1 MAYVAAS
8 IEIPTDPDSIW
19 AVIGPFGSIG
29 EWLPG
34 FGKAELRDGGRVR
47 RLQSEDG
54 GIFLERLVT
63 YDEPGRSCSYT
74 ITQAP
79 VEIADHLAVI
89 RVHAVGNGRSSRVDW
104 TAAFT
109 VNGNA
114 HEITK
119 MIQGLFD
126 DGLIALKSKF

>member
-34 FGKAELRDGGRVR
+34 FGRAELQDGGRVR

-63 YDEPGRSCSYT
+63 YDELGRSCSYT

-79 VEIADHLAVI
+79 VEIADHLAVM
-89 RVHAVGNGRSSRVDW
+89 RVQAIGDSRSSRVDW

-109 VNGNA
+109 VNGDVHA
-114 HEITK
+114 ITNV
-119 MIQGLFD
+119 IQGVFD
-126 DGLIALKSKF
+126 RGLAALKSRF